1 MYPLL
6 VSAATTIAS
15 NLIDKWAAAR
25 EAKAAAPTEN
35 FAAVLEK
42 TSVTQTAAPGGT
54 EARVATLQQKLLDS
68 PEVHTLLAS
77 ADPAK
82 QPTLSIAA
90 DGTLSASTPDGRT
103 KPIQLSPE
111 NAAAARELAAMNAA
125 TSFTTGAQNGF
136 AGQILP
142 TTLSTIPVR

>member
-6 VSAATTIAS
+6 VSAATTIAT
-15 NLIDKWAAAR
+15 NLIDKWASAR

-42 TSVTQTAAPGGT
+42 SSATQASAPASP
-54 EARVATLQQKLLDS
+54 EARVAALQQKLLDS

-90 DGTLSASTPDGRT
+90 DGTLSARMPDGQT

-111 NAAAARELAAMNAA
+111 TAAAARELAAMNAA
-125 TSFTTGAQNGF
+125 TASINGTRNGI
-136 AGQILP
+136 AGQNLP
-142 TTLSTIPVR
+142 TLLTTIPAR